1 MLRSRNAW
9 IYSRPSFLSSFA
21 GPACV
26 TINAHRLVSKAYEIG
41 GSRMQSAVISHI
53 FRAYCED
60 DLDIY
65 DSEVLADVAEE
76 SGMMSKAEVS
86 VFSTVGVY

>member
-1 MLRSRNAW
+1 M
-9 IYSRPSFLSSFA
+9 
-21 GPACV
+21 
-26 TINAHRLVSKAYEIG
+26 G
-41 GSRMQSAVISHI
+41 GSAVQIALITEI